1 MGLIKAAVSAV
12 GGVFSDQWLEFFS
25 CDAMDADTLVVK
37 GTKTTSRRSSNR
49 KGNDNVISDGS
60 GIAVA
65 DGQCML
71 IVEQGQVIEFCA
83 EPGQYTYNSS
93 TEPSIF
99 TGDLGDSIELTLRNI
114 GRRFT
119 HGGDAGHDQRVYYIN
134 TKEIMDNK
142 FGTANPFMFRVV
154 DSRIG
159 LDKDVSIRCNGIYS
173 YKITNPVIFYTEVC
187 GNVSDRFERS
197 EIDNQLKTEFISAL
211 QPAFARLSAL
221 ELRPS
226 QIPAHAFDLEQAM
239 NETLTTKW
247 KERRGIS
254 VVSVALNPITLKD
267 EDMKKIQQFQDSAV
281 LRDPSMAAATLVGA
295 QADAMKAAASNKN
308 GAAMGFMGMNMA
320 AQSGGFNAQ
329 NLYQMGQQQAAAQQA
344 VQQNP
349 ASGGWRCSCG
359 TENTGNFCMQCGSPK
374 PQQEGWT
381 CSCGAHNTGNF
392 CTNCG
397 KKKSEAVPHA
407 CGNCGWK
414 PESGENLPKFCP
426 QCGKPFN

>member
-12 GGVFSDQWLEFFS
+12 SGVFSDQWLEFFS
-25 CDAMDADTLVVK
+25 CDAMDADTLVVR
-37 GTKTTSRRSSNR
+37 GTKITSRRSSNR
-49 KGNDNVISDGS
+49 KGSDNVISDGS

-99 TGDLGDSIELTLRNI
+99 TGGLGDSIELSLRNI
-114 GRRFT
+114 GRRFA

-173 YKITNPVIFYTEVC
+173 YKITNPVAFYTEVC

-197 EIDNQLKTEFISAL
+197 DIDAQLKTEFISAL
-211 QPAFARLSAL
+211 QPAFAKLSAL

-226 QIPAHAFDLEQAM
+226 QIPAHAAELEQAM
-239 NETLTTKW
+239 NETLTNKW
-247 KERRGIS
+247 GEKRGIS

-267 EDMKKIQQFQDSAV
+267 EDMKKIQQFQDSAI
-281 LRDPSMAAATLVGA
+281 LRDPSMAAATIVEA
-295 QADAMKAAASNKN
+295 QTEAMKAAASNKV
-308 GAAMGFMGMNMA
+308 GAALGFMGMNMA
-320 AQSGGFNAQ
+320 TQAGGLNAQ
-329 NLYQMGQQQAAAQQA
+329 TLYQMGQQSQVTQQS
-344 VQQNP
+344 P
-349 ASGGWRCSCG
+349 TGGWTCSCG
-359 TENTGNFCMQCGSPK
+359 CQNTGNFCSNCGSPK
-374 PQQEGWT
+374 PQADGWT

-397 KKKSEAVPHA
+397 SPKPKVTAARFCS
-407 CGNCGWK
+407 NCGWK
-414 PESGENLPKFCP
+414 PEDSNNPPKFCP
-426 QCGKPFN
+426 RCGSQFK